1 MQMYSDMNEDV
12 AWQHLQDLQREMENS
27 RLMAQHSRVAFAD
40 LKRLAA
46 RIWWVAGL
54 AAQRPP
60 RRRPKLA
67 VRQQDDRDS
76 QVA

>member
-1 MQMYSDMNEDV
+1 MYSDMNEDV

-27 RLMAQHSRVAFAD
+27 RLMARHSRIAFAD
-40 LKRLAA
+40 VKRLAA

-60 RRRPKLA
+60 RRRPTPA
-67 VRQQDDRDS
+67 ARQQDDRNS
-76 QVA
+76 EVA

>member
-1 MQMYSDMNEDV
+1 MYSDMNEDV

-67 VRQQDDRDS
+67 VRHQDDRDS

>member
-1 MQMYSDMNEDV
+1 MYSEMNEDA

-27 RLMAQHSRVAFAD
+27 RLMARRSRIAFAD

-46 RIWWVAGL
+46 RVWWIAGL

-60 RRRPKLA
+60 RRRPTL
-67 VRQQDDRDS
+67 VPRHNDDRNS
-76 QVA
+76 EVA

>member
-1 MQMYSDMNEDV
+1 MYSDMNVDV

-27 RLMAQHSRVAFAD
+27 RLMARRSRIAWAD

-46 RIWWVAGL
+46 RVWWVAGL

-60 RRRPKLA
+60 RRRPTPVA
-67 VRQQDDRDS
+67 HRENDRGS
-76 QVA
+76 EVA